1 MHIKKI
7 IAVGVLALALTA
19 CGKSKDSA
27 EAAKT
32 GTASAEGYGGNIEVT
47 VKLDDAGKIVNI
59 ERKSEETDKVGEVA
73 LDELTEKLKGKDST
87 ADIESVS
94 GATVSSEAFLKAV
107 DEAIANAK

>member
-1 MHIKKI
+1 MKIKRLFT
-7 IAVGVLALALTA
+7 VGALALALTA
-19 CGKSKDSA
+19 CGNSGDSA

-47 VKLDDAGKIVNI
+47 VKLDEEGKILDI
-59 ERKSEETDKVGEVA
+59 ERTSEETDNVGEVA

-87 ADIESVS
+87 ADLEAVS
-94 GATVSSEAFLKAV
+94 GATVSSDAFIKAV